1 MKAKDMNL
9 AQGQAVENLEN
20 TLPKKRCKTSKIHLT
35 EEELTNLR
43 DTCPNDLMNL
53 IIKNEWMKLL
63 YTNDLE
69 QNARLIIVRFFFNKK
84 KPITKCVQLVDKQG
98 QTKLL

>member
-1 MKAKDMNL
+1 MKKNYH
-9 AQGQAVENLEN
+9 
-20 TLPKKRCKTSKIHLT
+20 IYLT

-43 DTCPNDLMNL
+43 DNCPNDLMNL

-69 QNARLIIVRFFFNKK
+69 QNARLLIVRFFFNKR
-84 KPITKCVQLVDKQG
+84 KPAPSSLVVSDKQG
-98 QTKLL
+98 QIKLL

>member
-1 MKAKDMNL
+1 MKKNYHI
-9 AQGQAVENLEN
+9 
-20 TLPKKRCKTSKIHLT
+20 SLT

-53 IIKNEWMKLL
+53 IIKYEWMKGI

-69 QNARLIIVRFFFNKK
+69 QNARLIIVRFFFNKRKPAPTSQVIADK
-84 KPITKCVQLVDKQG
+84 KG

>member
-1 MKAKDMNL
+1 MKKNYHI
-9 AQGQAVENLEN
+9 
-20 TLPKKRCKTSKIHLT
+20 SLT

-53 IIKNEWMKLL
+53 IIKNEWMKGI

-69 QNARLIIVRFFFNKK
+69 QNARLLIVRFFFNKRKPAPSSLVIADK
-84 KPITKCVQLVDKQG
+84 KG